1 MEHKQAERVFVCG
14 RSGSGK
20 STIVKAMIA
29 ELKAVKLIVFDVQD
43 EYSKGKPG
51 WVRVTNMKD
60 LIRTMKAKWKKGFK
74 IAYVPTG
81 DLMAVMDKIAKL
93 VWALQEAY
101 EAGADMR
108 QFTLV
113 VEEADTGMPNRTM
126 PAGMDGIQ
134 NLSNRGRHR
143 GINLIGVS
151 QRPALVHTTFRGNC
165 SSQFVFA
172 LANDIDRKQICQTVG
187 PEFKKELSQMPNF
200 KFWKLKDGRIQRGHT
215 TSSGRYKLS

>member
-43 EYSKGKPG
+43 EYSKGRPG

-81 DLMAVMDKIAKL
+81 ELMATMDRIAKL
-93 VWALQEAY
+93 VWDLQVGY
-101 EAGADMR
+101 EKGVDMR
-108 QFTLV
+108 QLTLV
-113 VEEADTGMPNRTM
+113 VEEANTGIPNRTM
-126 PAGMDGIQ
+126 PADMFGVER
-134 NLSNRGRHR
+134 LSTRGRHR
-143 GINLIGVS
+143 GINVIAVS

-165 SSQFVFA
+165 GSQFVFA
-172 LANDIDRKQICQTVG
+172 LANDIDRKNILQTVG
-187 PEFKKELSQMPNF
+187 PQHGVELREMPNF
-200 KFWKLKDGRIQRGHT
+200 KFWKLKDGQIQRGHT